1 MESQKTLYTFIDI
14 YNESSTLTLSKHI
27 ADSLQKHVGD
37 VHEWIQKTYNYFA
50 SKYANRSR
58 RSIGD
63 AIRRKAFLIALKNLP
78 EDF

>member
-1 MESQKTLYTFIDI
+1 METQKTLFTFIDI
-14 YNESSTLTLSKHI
+14 HNELSTLTLSKHI
-27 ADSLQKHVGD
+27 ADSLQKQVGD
-37 VHEWIQKTYNYFA
+37 VHEWIQNAYNYFA

-63 AIRRKAFLIALKNLP
+63 AIRRKAFQIALKDLP